1 MKTLDRVP
9 PQSLEIEKGVLGIF
23 MNYPK
28 AIYDVSFLHP
38 KHFYHLQ
45 TQTVFEC
52 VLSAANKSDVDLLTV
67 MHQLKSAGKLE
78 DVGGVQFLNELV
90 NQYCRVTNLEQ
101 YARIIQEKYMLRE
114 LSRVG
119 HETVSKALENDIDAF
134 DLMGEVLNQVGEIS
148 AGVVDKQS
156 KGISDLLNEYQTQ
169 IEAIATGQVMGV
181 ETFLKSVSQYFG
193 GWQNQRMYIL
203 AGRPGMGKSAIIM
216 NDIEFQLNNG
226 VSILLHN
233 LEMTS
238 TDLVS
243 RLMGLRILEP
253 QSELNKGKIQ
263 NYQAY
268 KHERDILAKQK
279 LFISSKTRL
288 SDIILTSKYYNAK
301 ESIQIIYIDY
311 LQLIK
316 IGGKNNRNEEIGEV
330 SRSLKE
336 LAKTLDIPIIALA
349 QLSRS
354 VETRGGAKIP
364 MLSDLRESGD
374 IEQDADAVVFAY
386 RPDYYGIKETED
398 GLTTENLMQLI
409 VAKNRS
415 GQNGVLSFNW
425 SGILNKITE
434 VSNDSWL

>member
-1 MKTLDRVP
+1 MNAIDRVP
-9 PQSLEIEKGVLGIF
+9 PNVVEMEKGVLGVL

-28 AIYDVSFLHP
+28 SIYEISFLSP
-38 KHFYHLQ
+38 AHFYNEQ
-45 TQTVFEC
+45 TKLVFEAI
-52 VLSAANKSDVDLLTV
+52 VSTAKKSDVDLLTV
-67 MHQLKSAGKLE
+67 MQELTRTGKLE
-78 DVGGVQFLNELV
+78 YVGGIHFLNELV
-90 NQYCRVTNLEQ
+90 NQYCRVSNLEQ
-101 YARIIQEKYMLRE
+101 YARLIQEKYMLRE

-119 HETVSKALENDIDAF
+119 METINKTHESDVDAF
-134 DLMGEVLNQVGEIS
+134 DLMGEVLNQVGEIN

-156 KGISDLLNEYQTQ
+156 KGIGDLVNEYQTQ
-169 IEAIATGQVMGV
+169 IEAMATGEVMGV
-181 ETFLKSVSQYFG
+181 ETFLSSLSKYFG
-193 GWQNQRMYIL
+193 GWQNQRLYIL
-203 AGRPGMGKSAIIM
+203 AGRPAMGKSAIIM
-216 NDIEFQLNNG
+216 NDIEFQLNRN
-226 VSILLHN
+226 VPALLHN

-243 RLMGLRILEP
+243 RLIGLRILEP

-268 KHERDILAKQK
+268 KHERDILAAQK
-279 LFISSKTRL
+279 LFISSKNRL
-288 SDIILTSKYYNAK
+288 SDIILTSKYYHAK
-301 ESIQIIYIDY
+301 EGIKVVYIDY

-316 IGGKNNRNEEIGEV
+316 IGGKNNRNEEVGEI

-336 LAKTLDIPIIALA
+336 LAKTLNIPIIALA

-386 RPDYYGIKETED
+386 RPDYYNIKETED
-398 GLTTENLMQLI
+398 GLPTENLMQLI

-434 VSNDSWL
+434 INNDF

>member
-1 MKTLDRVP
+1 M
-9 PQSLEIEKGVLGIF
+9 EKGVLGIF

-28 AIYDVSFLHP
+28 SIYEVSFLKP
-38 KHFYHLQ
+38 EHFYHPQ
-45 TQTVFEC
+45 TKLVFDA
-52 VLSAANKSDVDLLTV
+52 VLNANKNSQVDLLTV
-67 MHQLKSAGKLE
+67 MHELKKSGKLE
-78 DVGGVQFLNELV
+78 DVGGVHFLNELI

-119 HETVSKALENDIDAF
+119 YETINKASESDVDAF
-134 DLMGEVLNQVGEIS
+134 DLMGELLNQVGEIN

-156 KGISDLLNEYQTQ
+156 KGIEDLLNEYQTQ

-181 ETFLKSVSQYFG
+181 STFLDSLTGYFG
-193 GWQNQRMYIL
+193 GWQNQRLYIL

-216 NDIEFQLNNG
+216 NDIEHQLNNG
-226 VSILLHN
+226 VSVLLHN

-243 RLMGLRILEP
+243 RLIGLRILEP

-279 LFISSKTRL
+279 LFVSSKTRL
-288 SDIILTSKYYNAK
+288 SDIILTSKYYHAK
-301 ESIQIIYIDY
+301 ESVKVIYIDY

-316 IGGKNNRNEEIGEV
+316 IGGKNNRNEEVGEV
-330 SRSLKE
+330 SRTLKE
-336 LAKTLDIPIIALA
+336 LAKTLDVPVIALA

-354 VETRGGAKIP
+354 VESRGGAKIP

-374 IEQDADAVVFAY
+374 IEQDADAVTFAY
-386 RPDYYGIKETED
+386 RPEYYGITQLED
-398 GLTTENLMQLI
+398 GTDARNVIQLI

-415 GQNGVLSFNW
+415 GQNGALTFNW
-425 SGILNKITE
+425 SGMLNKITE
-434 VSNDSWL
+434 VKDWF